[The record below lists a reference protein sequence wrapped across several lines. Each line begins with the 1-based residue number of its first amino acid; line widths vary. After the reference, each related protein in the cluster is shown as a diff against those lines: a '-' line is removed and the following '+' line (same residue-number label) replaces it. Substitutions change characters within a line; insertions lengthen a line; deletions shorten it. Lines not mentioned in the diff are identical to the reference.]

1 MTGHGFRGVA
11 STILHEQGFAHHAIE
26 LQLAHQ
32 ERNSVSA
39 SYNHATYL
47 AERRALMLHWANHLD
62 KLRKGGD
69 LLQLPQR
76 AA

>member
-1 MTGHGFRGVA
+1 
-11 STILHEQGFAHHAIE
+11 

-47 AERRALMLHWANHLD
+47 AERRAMMLQWANHLD
-62 KLRKGGD
+62 KLRKGAD
-69 LLQLPQR
+69 VLQMRQR
-76 AA
+76 TA